1 MSQNLKQT
9 ELSLVHAQAA
19 YQKIARR
26 IAQAHR
32 NSETLDELERD
43 LVTEVMRLGRAC
55 LEDLIDSSGDGDSGE
70 QMTVGDQVVRRSAQ
84 KHRRVYRSVFG
95 NLSIDRYVYRRREK
109 TKALAKPLDQ
119 KLGLPA
125 DEVSYVLKVQ
135 SVDDKVPARNRKLRA
150 TGELDAA
157 RSFGAQCDGS
167 RR

>member
-55 LEDLIDSSGDGDSGE
+55 LEDLIDSAGDGDSGE
-70 QMTVGDQVVRRSAQ
+70 QITAGDQIVKRSAQ

-125 DEVSYVLKVQ
+125 DEVSYALK
-135 SVDDKVPARNRKLRA
+135 
-150 TGELDAA
+150 TG
-157 RSFGAQCDGS
+157 
-167 RR
+167 